1 MRENLIL
8 LLANDKGTDKTATMS
23 KPACLSVEIVTDKP
37 APVKISIPQLVS
49 VAKKTGLSLTWSQP
63 QHACVSTVHA
73 NLCYLN
79 FFKNILHVSDRVQVH
94 VHVINFKQFETLSK
108 FRT

>member
-8 LLANDKGTDKTATMS
+8 LLANNEGTDKTATMS

-49 VAKKTGLSLTWSQP
+49 VAEKTVLSLT
-63 QHACVSTVHA
+63 
-73 NLCYLN
+73 
-79 FFKNILHVSDRVQVH
+79 
-94 VHVINFKQFETLSK
+94 
-108 FRT
+108 